1 MAPTSKRSRSRQR
14 TKARLWGAPDPVD
27 FKKTNIG
34 RALESAAKIHFR
46 KRRDIDRLL
55 ALEKLAID
63 VFSDSASARAFAT
76 NPKAYM
82 AQAGLPKVELDL
94 NSAEVRLAM
103 AMGDPKVRQAAA
115 QGDTVGF
122 VRAVMDQGLRDLS
135 ALRVGGLFV
144 IEIVAAASAITQQ
157 IVLTRAAIISKA
169 VAVTQMAIATE
180 VEAIVSGG
188 TPIALGGATAI
199 TRQIDILSRMAED
212 LGSPTLAKR
221 VRSAA
226 VRRVLKEYVDLQMM
240 ATKQQA

>member
-94 NSAEVRLAM
+94 NSAEVRLATRGYRWFR
-103 AMGDPKVRQAAA
+103 ARGHGSGTQGPLRIASRRTFCDRDCGCSFGDHAANSVDEGSNNL
-115 QGDTVGF
+115 QSGRSHPNGD
-122 VRAVMDQGLRDLS
+122 RN
-135 ALRVGGLFV
+135 
-144 IEIVAAASAITQQ
+144 
-157 IVLTRAAIISKA
+157 
-169 VAVTQMAIATE
+169 
-180 VEAIVSGG
+180 
-188 TPIALGGATAI
+188 
-199 TRQIDILSRMAED
+199 
-212 LGSPTLAKR
+212 GS
-221 VRSAA
+221 
-226 VRRVLKEYVDLQMM
+226 
-240 ATKQQA
+240 